1 MRLLRSEFLRARSRR
16 LVLMVVIGGLVAI
29 VVSLSIAAAHSHK
42 PGDAAVAQAQA
53 DYDRN
58 YQRCIAGRAFG
69 PNGEF
74 PPQYDSLEQACRA
87 NSGPYLNING
97 AWLHDLPEILRGI
110 ATFVI
115 LLGAWIGASLAGAD
129 WTNNTMTTLLT
140 WEPRRVRV
148 LLVRGVVAVVTV
160 AVVTLFLQAAFAG
173 LFTLVA
179 QLFGSTALSQSNLW
193 SDVGAT
199 MARISA
205 MGVAIGL
212 VAYAIAMIGRSTVS
226 SLGALFGYLVLVE
239 GVIAGFRPSI
249 EPWLLVRAA
258 GVVISQEP
266 LVHFGDTTMASSSPV
281 SQATVV
287 LSIGGAWM
295 VVGVYAVGLLLVSLV
310 VFRRRD
316 VS

>member
-1 MRLLRSEFLRARSRR
+1 MRLFRSEFLRARSRR
-16 LVLMVVIGGLVAI
+16 LVVMVLIGGLVAI
-29 VVSLSIAAAHSHK
+29 VVSLTIAAVHSEK
-42 PGDAAVAQAQA
+42 PSDAAIAQAQA
-53 DYDRN
+53 GYERD
-58 YQRCIAGRAFG
+58 YQRCIEGRAFG
-69 PNGEF
+69 QNGQY

-87 NSGPYLNING
+87 TSGPYLSING

-148 LLVRGVVAVVTV
+148 MVVRGVVVAVTVLVVT
-160 AVVTLFLQAAFAG
+160 AFLQVVFAGAFA
-173 LFTLVA
+173 LVA
-179 QLFGSTALSQSNLW
+179 QIFGSTALSPSDLW
-193 SDVGAT
+193 RDVGAT
-199 MARISA
+199 IARVSA

-226 SLGALFGYLVLVE
+226 SLGVLFGYLVLVE

-249 EPWLLVRAA
+249 EPWLLIRAA
-258 GVVISQEP
+258 GVVISQQP
-266 LVHFGDTTMASSSPV
+266 LLRFGDTTMASSSPF
-281 SQATVV
+281 QEATVV
-287 LSIGGAWM
+287 LGVGGAWLL
-295 VVGVYAVGLLLVSLV
+295 VGAYAIGLLLVALV